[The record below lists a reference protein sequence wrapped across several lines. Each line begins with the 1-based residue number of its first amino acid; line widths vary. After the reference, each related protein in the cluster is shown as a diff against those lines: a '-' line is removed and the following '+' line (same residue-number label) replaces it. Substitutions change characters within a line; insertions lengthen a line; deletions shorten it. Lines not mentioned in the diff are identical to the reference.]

1 MIIIGSNLNF
11 WEYVNFN
18 GVVSFSD
25 TLFITALYMF
35 TLSIYTSSGD
45 SGILN
50 IGQSINQQLYLPKI
64 PLRGN
69 SFSLDGWNIKNLV
82 RENGRES

>member
-1 MIIIGSNLNF
+1 MVVNRISENTF
-11 WEYVNFN
+11 NFN
-18 GVVSFSD
+18 GVVAVSD

-35 TLSIYTSSGD
+35 TLSIYTSSGK

-64 PLRGN
+64 PIRGN
-69 SFSLDGWNIKNLV
+69 SFNLDGWNIKNLV
-82 RENGRES
+82 RGKGKES